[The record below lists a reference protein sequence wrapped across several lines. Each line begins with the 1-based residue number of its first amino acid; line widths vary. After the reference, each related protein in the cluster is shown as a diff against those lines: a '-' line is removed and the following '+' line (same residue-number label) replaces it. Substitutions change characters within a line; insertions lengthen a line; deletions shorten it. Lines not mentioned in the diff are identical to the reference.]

1 MHVVC
6 LCSQTE
12 CDDWMRT
19 AKILLSKLMNEPIH
33 DLFPVK
39 MEEKKEAKSVSLTL
53 PTDQEYVDQEKLV
66 PTGEEQAQTTQV
78 KYNEGECLWNMH
90 RSR

>member
-1 MHVVC
+1 
-6 LCSQTE
+6 
-12 CDDWMRT
+12 MRT

-53 PTDQEYVDQEKLV
+53 PTDQEYVDQEKLA

-78 KYNEGECLWNMH
+78 NYNGGGMSVEH
-90 RSR
+90 V